1 LEILKMRVV
10 SGKARGTKLFSPKD
24 NSVRPTTDRI
34 KESLFNVIQPIMQDS
49 VVLDLFA
56 GAGGIGIEFISRGSS
71 KAYFVDSSRD
81 SIDIITK
88 NIKKCRFEEYSQI
101 IHSNFER
108 AIEEI
113 RRNFIKVD
121 YVFIDPPYGAYD
133 LGDIISRIINADI
146 LSDEGMI
153 IVECE
158 KDDNILCTDCNYNLV
173 KEKIYG
179 RTKLTIIT
187 EV

>member
-1 LEILKMRVV
+1 MRVV

-34 KESLFNVIQPIMQDS
+34 KESLFNIIQPIMQES

-56 GAGGIGIEFISRGSS
+56 GAGGIGIEFVSRGSS
-71 KAYFVDSSRD
+71 KVYFVDSNRD
-81 SIDIITK
+81 SIDIIRK
-88 NIKKCRFEEYSQI
+88 NIEKCRFKEYSQI
-101 IHSNFER
+101 LHLDFER

-113 RRNFIKVD
+113 RKNSIEVD
-121 YVFIDPPYGAYD
+121 YIFIDPPYGVYD
-133 LGDIISRIINADI
+133 LGDIINRIINADI
-146 LSDEGMI
+146 LSDKGMI

-158 KDDNILCTDCNYNLV
+158 KDDNISCTDCDFNMV

>member
-1 LEILKMRVV
+1 MRVV

-24 NSVRPTTDRI
+24 DSVRPTTDRI
-34 KESLFNVIQPIMQDS
+34 KESLFNVIQPIKRES
-49 VVLDLFA
+49 IVLDLFA

-71 KAYFVDSSRD
+71 KVYFVDKSRD
-81 SIDIITK
+81 SISIIKK
-88 NIKKCRFEEYSQI
+88 NIEKCRFEEFAQI
-101 IHSNFER
+101 MHSDFEM

-113 RRNFIKVD
+113 GRNSYKVD
-121 YVFIDPPYGAYD
+121 YVFIDPPYGVYD
-133 LGDIISRIINADI
+133 LGSIVKSIFNADI
-146 LSDEGMI
+146 LSAEGMI
-153 IVECE
+153 IVECD
-158 KDDNILCTDCNYNLV
+158 KDDNISCDDCGFNLL

>member
-1 LEILKMRVV
+1 MRVV

-34 KESLFNVIQPIMQDS
+34 KESLFNVIQPIKTDS
-49 VVLDLFA
+49 TVLDLFA
-56 GAGGIGIEFISRGSS
+56 GAGGIGIEFISRGST
-71 KAYFVDSSRD
+71 KVYFVDNSKD
-81 SIDIITK
+81 SIDIIKK
-88 NIKKCRFEEYSQI
+88 NIEKCRFEEYSQI
-101 IHSNFER
+101 LYSDFER

-113 RRNFIKVD
+113 RRSSNKMD
-121 YVFIDPPYGAYD
+121 YVFIDPPYGVYD
-133 LGDIISRIINADI
+133 LGRILSSILNADI
-146 LSDEGMI
+146 LSSDGMI
-153 IVECE
+153 IIECE
-158 KDDNILCTDCNYNLV
+158 KDDNISCDDCDFNLL